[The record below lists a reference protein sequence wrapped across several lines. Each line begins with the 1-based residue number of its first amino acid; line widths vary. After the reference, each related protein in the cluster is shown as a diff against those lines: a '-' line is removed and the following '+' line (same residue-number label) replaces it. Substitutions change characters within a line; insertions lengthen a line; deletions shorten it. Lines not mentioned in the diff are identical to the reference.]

1 MAEGTN
7 PNLAQ
12 VYQQLCESYRAID
25 DMRMKLL
32 AALPLATGT
41 GIFLLLNKDSAELV
55 REYSPAIGVF
65 GFLVTFGLALYEVYG
80 IRKCHALIETGKA
93 IEIQLDVAGQFRTRP
108 DALLGLV
115 NEPLAGGFIY
125 PAVLAAWT
133 FVALYSSRTKACWA
147 APLLV
152 FSFGL
157 AFSLLYNYRFRHW
170 RPPNLDEWTKKHPRN
185 GSPGSDGGDSQH
197 PPSR

>member
-1 MAEGTN
+1 MPVNPN

-41 GIFLLLNKDSAELV
+41 GIFLLLNKDSKELV
-55 REYSPAIGVF
+55 HEYSPAIGVF

-80 IRKCHALIETGKA
+80 IRKCHALIVTGEE
-93 IEIQLDVAGQFRTRP
+93 IENQLDVPGQFRTRP
-108 DALLGLV
+108 GALLGLV
-115 NEPLAGGFIY
+115 KEPVAGGFIY

-133 FVALYSSRTKACWA
+133 YVALYSSPTKACWA
-147 APLLV
+147 AVLV

-157 AFSLLYNYRFRHW
+157 AFSLLYEYLFRKW
-170 RPPNLDEWTKKHPRN
+170 RPPELDKWVEKHPRS